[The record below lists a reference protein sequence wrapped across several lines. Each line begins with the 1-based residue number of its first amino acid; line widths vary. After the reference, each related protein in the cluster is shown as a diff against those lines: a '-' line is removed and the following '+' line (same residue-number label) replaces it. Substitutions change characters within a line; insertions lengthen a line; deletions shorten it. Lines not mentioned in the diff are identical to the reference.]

1 MRQVAAGRLHGIELL
16 GSLGAEEFRRLEER
30 CTWRRYEA
38 GEPIFDRDSPSR
50 GVLFVVE
57 GAVSVINSSPSGREI
72 AYATVY
78 AGQYF
83 GELSAIDGKS
93 RSATVVALKPCLLA
107 EVAARVFVELLLAHP
122 EIAMIVLQRLAD
134 IIRICDDRIMDVTTM
149 GANQRVY
156 LELLREAKPNPAADD
171 AWTIHP
177 MPTHAQIASRAS
189 TTRETVARV
198 LNRLVKDGLV
208 RRKGKTLHIND
219 RNQLAALTEK
229 LAVADDGVVR

>member
-30 CTWRRYEA
+30 CTWRGYEA
-38 GEPIFDRDSPSR
+38 GEPIFDRNSPSR

-72 AYATVY
+72 AYATVN

-83 GELSAIDGKS
+83 GELSAIDGKP
-93 RSATVVALKPCLLA
+93 RSATVLALKPCLLA
-107 EVAARVFVELLLAHP
+107 EVAARVFVDLLLAHA

-156 LELLREAKPNPAADD
+156 LELLPLRRGLDTGDD
-171 AWTIHP
+171 
-177 MPTHAQIASRAS
+177 
-189 TTRETVARV
+189 
-198 LNRLVKDGLV
+198 
-208 RRKGKTLHIND
+208 
-219 RNQLAALTEK
+219 LA
-229 LAVADDGVVR
+229 LA